1 MSADVRRPLDGLSG
15 GVTAGLYRD
24 LMRILH
30 TSDWHVGRGIRGR
43 SRAQEH
49 RDVLVE
55 IADIAAREQV
65 DVVLV
70 AGDQFD
76 TAAPSPKSEAI
87 VYRALLDL
95 EATGA
100 QVVVLAGNH
109 DNPRRWGAVKPLF
122 EQRGFHLVDQL
133 RRPDDGGVLELTA
146 AAGETAR
153 IAAIPWLSQR
163 DVVKSRQ
170 LMQLDAGTQAAMY
183 GDWVRQ
189 IIHRLSAGFTSDTVN
204 VITGHL
210 TVAGGAPPRGGAG
223 ERAAHLIFDYLVSPA
238 AFPPSAQYVALGH
251 LHRPHRLESPCAN
264 VWYSGSPLMLDF
276 GEAESDHKS
285 VMVVEVAPG
294 APAEVHEVALTAG
307 VPLRTLRG
315 TVEQVEAAASSVGE
329 AHVRVEVDAAP
340 APGLADR
347 VHEAVP
353 GAVDVRVIRPDDR
366 ENQDDH
372 EDLSSVHATP
382 TDLLREYL
390 ENEGTDAKAID
401 DLVGLMTDV
410 MEELDAA
417 DAA

>member
-1 MSADVRRPLDGLSG
+1 
-15 GVTAGLYRD
+15 
-24 LMRILH
+24 MRILH

-55 IADIAAREQV
+55 IADVAAREQV
-65 DVVLV
+65 DIVLV

-76 TAAPSPKSEAI
+76 TAAPSPESEAI

-133 RRPDDGGVLELTA
+133 RRPEDGGVLELTTSG
-146 AAGETAR
+146 GETAR

-163 DVVKSRQ
+163 DVVRSRQ
-170 LMQLDAGTQAAMY
+170 LMELDSGTQAAMY
-183 GDWVRQ
+183 GDWVKR
-189 IIHRLSAGFTSDTVN
+189 IIDRLAAGFAGDTVN

-238 AFPPSAQYVALGH
+238 AFPASAQYVALGH

-276 GEAESDHKS
+276 GEAESEHKV
-285 VMVVEVAPG
+285 VMVVEVEAGRTPT
-294 APAEVHEVALTAG
+294 VHQVPLGAG

-315 TVEQVEAAASSVGE
+315 TLEQVEAAAASLDE
-329 AHVRVEVDAAP
+329 AHVRVELDAAP
-340 APGLADR
+340 APGLADKVR
-347 VHEAVP
+347 GLVP
-353 GAVDVRVIRPDDR
+353 GAVDVRLVARPED
-366 ENQDDH
+366 EH
-372 EDLSSVHATP
+372 EDPADIASVHATP

-390 ENEGTDAKAID
+390 ESEGTDGAAVD
-401 DLVGLMTDV
+401 ALVALMSEL
-410 MEELDAA
+410 MEDLDAA

>member
-1 MSADVRRPLDGLSG
+1 
-15 GVTAGLYRD
+15 
-24 LMRILH
+24 MRILH

-43 SRAQEH
+43 SRAHEH
-49 RDVLVE
+49 QDVLAE

-65 DVVLV
+65 DIVLV

-76 TAAPSPKSEAI
+76 TAAPAPESEAI

-133 RRPDDGGVLELTA
+133 RRPDDGGVLRLSTA
-146 AAGETAR
+146 GGQVAQV
-153 IAAIPWLSQR
+153 AAIPWLSQR
-163 DVVKSRQ
+163 EVVRSRQ
-170 LMQLDAGTQAAMY
+170 LMELGSGTQAAMF
-183 GDWVRQ
+183 GDWVKR
-189 IIHRLSAGFTSDTVN
+189 IIDRLSAGFGGDTVN

-223 ERAAHLIFDYLVSPA
+223 ERAAHLIFEYLVSPA
-238 AFPPSAQYVALGH
+238 AFPAMAQYVALGH
-251 LHRPHRLESPCAN
+251 LHRPHRIESPCAN

-285 VMVVEVAPG
+285 VMVVEVDPG
-294 APAEVHEVALTAG
+294 TPAEVHRVPLASG

-315 TVEQVEAAASSVGE
+315 TVEQVAALAASVGD
-329 AHVRVEVDAAP
+329 AHVRVELDAAP
-340 APGLADR
+340 APGLADTIR
-347 VHEAVP
+347 TVVP
-353 GAVDVRVIRPDDR
+353 GTVDVRIVRPADDAD
-366 ENQDDH
+366 ETADGDQ
-372 EDLSSVHATP
+372 SSVHATP

-390 ENEGTDAKAID
+390 EVEGTDAKAID
-401 DLVGLMTDV
+401 DLVSLMTDV